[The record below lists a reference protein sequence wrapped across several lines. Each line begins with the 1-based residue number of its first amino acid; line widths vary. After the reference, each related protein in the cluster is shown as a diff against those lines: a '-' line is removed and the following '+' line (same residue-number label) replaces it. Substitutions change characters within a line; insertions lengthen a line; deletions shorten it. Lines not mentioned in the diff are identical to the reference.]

1 MQRLEIDT
9 MGYDLTGIKRKLT
22 SRYPWFGG
30 IIADT
35 GFEETDK
42 VRTLAGDGKT
52 IRYNPAYLEELT
64 KEEQLFVFAHEL
76 CHIAFDHIYRSAG
89 KDQEVWKAATDAV
102 VNQWLKRDGLP
113 IARGGIDYPEAIDYD
128 AESYY
133 EILLKEKL
141 EIELVGGQAA
151 GQGGG
156 QGGGEGQSRTSEE
169 DAGEDDT
176 SEDDHSLWEAAAEN
190 HAQKQKE
197 DEEDLREQLQ
207 KLHGMSEELFDL
219 AEDLDQEGDDRQ
231 DEQDEEDEDEDTG
244 IVSKTVSQA
253 GNAVNPDTRSLKQ
266 IGAAG
271 PVIDWRLVLRDTITY
286 GVDWS
291 FTHATIED
299 GLVRPALE
307 ERPMPETEIVLD
319 TSWSVDDVLL
329 RNFLREC
336 KNILQLSKLRAG
348 CFDTVFYGFQDI
360 RTAKDI
366 DEMVLEGG
374 GGTDFDVA
382 AGAFTLRVD
391 NRIVFTD
398 GEAPMPKEPLNAI
411 WMVYGEEDID
421 PPGGTVIRI
430 SPEQLERLRGK

>member
-1 MQRLEIDT
+1 MA
-9 MGYDLTGIKRKLT
+9 YDITGLKRKLIA
-22 SRYPWFGG
+22 RYPWFGG

-35 GFEETDK
+35 GFEETDA
-42 VRTLAGDGKT
+42 VRTLAGDGKNL
-52 IRYNPAYLEELT
+52 RYNAGYLEELT
-64 KEEQLFVFAHEL
+64 GEEQLFVFAHEL
-76 CHIAFDHIYRSAG
+76 CHIAFNHIYRSAG

-128 AESYY
+128 AEAYY

-151 GQGGG
+151 GQGGS
-156 QGGGEGQSRTSEE
+156 GGGGHGQRQETGGDQDENS
-169 DAGEDDT
+169 D
-176 SEDDHSLWEAAAEN
+176 EDDHSLWEAAAQD
-190 HAQKQKE
+190 HAQKQKD
-197 DEEDLREQLQ
+197 DEEDMREQLQ
-207 KLHGMSEELFDL
+207 KLHGMSDEIFDL
-219 AEDLDQEGDDRQ
+219 AEELEDGDFGEKEDQGE
-231 DEQDEEDEDEDTG
+231 DEQDKDEDQG

-253 GNAVNPDTRSLKQ
+253 GNAVNPDTRKLNK
-266 IGAAG
+266 IGQAG

-291 FTHATIED
+291 FTNATIED
-299 GLVRPALE
+299 GIVRPALE

-366 DEMVLEGG
+366 DDMVLEGG

-411 WMVYGEEDID
+411 WMVYGEEEIA

-430 SPEQLERLRGK
+430 SPEQLERLRKKPEKRG